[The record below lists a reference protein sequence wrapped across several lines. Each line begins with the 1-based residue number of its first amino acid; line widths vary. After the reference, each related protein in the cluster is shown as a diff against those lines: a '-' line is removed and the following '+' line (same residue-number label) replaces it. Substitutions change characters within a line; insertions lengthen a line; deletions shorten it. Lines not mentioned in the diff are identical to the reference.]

1 MLCMNSYPKA
11 YLDQCRSRMEAQL
24 AAHQGLV
31 SAAGKK
37 KDTAVQSALAS
48 FDPHFFSNLV
58 FVLEA
63 SFVHRSRALEGKDG
77 NALNEVRM
85 ICSSLLQGG
94 GVMTAD
100 KTIKFDPAKSILKLK
115 IGDEIKLSEADFVLL
130 SRAFFAE
137 LEARFSSSPRPKAR

>member
-11 YLDQCRSRMEAQL
+11 YIDQCRSKMESQL
-24 AAHQGLV
+24 AAHKGLV
-31 SAAGKK
+31 SAAGRKR
-37 KDTAVQSALAS
+37 DTAVQSALAS
-48 FDPHFFSNLV
+48 FEPLFFNNLV
-58 FVLEA
+58 FVLDG
-63 SFVHRSRALEGKDG
+63 SFVHRSRTLEGKDG

-100 KTIKFDPAKSILKLK
+100 KSIKFDPAKSILKLR
-115 IGDEIKLSEADFVLL
+115 IGDEIKLSEADFVVL

-137 LEARFSSSPRPKAR
+137 LEARFSSSPRAKAR